1 MNNKFLNSKFSKREK
16 RIRKTYEIEDDLYN
30 FLEEASLTYDASVS
44 DILNFCIAELIR
56 TNDLKI
62 YTSPNMKNPLHNF
75 NIAVSNV
82 KGLAKLS
89 ETTPFTIKS
98 LVNMSIKNIIYL
110 LLYYNIILKIVAIII
125 KNYYKLITILL

>member
-1 MNNKFLNSKFSKREK
+1 M
-16 RIRKTYEIEDDLYN
+16 
-30 FLEEASLTYDASVS
+30 TYDASVS

-56 TNDLKI
+56 TNDLNDLKI
-62 YTSPNMKNPLHNF
+62 YASSNMKNPSHNF

-98 LVNMSIKNIIYL
+98 LVNMSVKNIL
-110 LLYYNIILKIVAIII
+110 
-125 KNYYKLITILL
+125 

>member
-1 MNNKFLNSKFSKREK
+1 MMNNKFLNNKFSKREK

-62 YTSPNMKNPLHNF
+62 YTSSNMKNPSHNF

-98 LVNMSIKNIIYL
+98 LVNMSVKNILQINIKFLSCVDIQKYF
-110 LLYYNIILKIVAIII
+110 YY
-125 KNYYKLITILL
+125 

>member
-1 MNNKFLNSKFSKREK
+1 MMNNKFLNNKFSKREK

-62 YTSPNMKNPLHNF
+62 YTSSNMKNPSHNF

-89 ETTPFTIKS
+89 ETTQFTIKS
-98 LVNMSIKNIIYL
+98 LVNMSVKNIL
-110 LLYYNIILKIVAIII
+110 
-125 KNYYKLITILL
+125 

>member
-1 MNNKFLNSKFSKREK
+1 MMNNKFLNSKFSKREK

-44 DILNFCIAELIR
+44 DILNFCISELIR

-62 YTSPNMKNPLHNF
+62 YTSSNMKNPSHNF

-98 LVNMSIKNIIYL
+98 LVNMSVKNIL
-110 LLYYNIILKIVAIII
+110 
-125 KNYYKLITILL
+125 